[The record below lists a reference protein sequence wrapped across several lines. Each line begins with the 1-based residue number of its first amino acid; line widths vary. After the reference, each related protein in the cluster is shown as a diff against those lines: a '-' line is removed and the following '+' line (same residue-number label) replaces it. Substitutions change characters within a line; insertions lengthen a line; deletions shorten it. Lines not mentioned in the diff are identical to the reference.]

1 MRIGQ
6 LEGLL
11 SDAEEAVAPWKRKCK
26 GLKDAAAVVERQRA
40 ATAEEMQ
47 GLTRQMA
54 GMEQRLEVAIDEG
67 NKARRQV
74 ADFAHQLADA
84 HTSSQ
89 DAQSAWNLER
99 ASLQVR
105 YVFACYGDHYLYSST
120 FFFLF

>member
-26 GLKDAAAVVERQRA
+26 GLKDAAAAVERQRA
-40 ATAEEMQ
+40 ATAEEME

-54 GMEQRLEVAIDEG
+54 GMDQQLGVAIDEG

-99 ASLQVR
+99 ASLQVC
-105 YVFACYGDHYLYSST
+105 VALLC
-120 FFFLF
+120 

>member
-1 MRIGQ
+1 MRISQ

-11 SDAEEAVAPWKRKCK
+11 SDAEEAVAPWRRKCK

-47 GLTRQMA
+47 GLGRQMK
-54 GMEQRLEVAIDEG
+54 GVEQQLGVAIEEW

-84 HTSSQ
+84 HTASQ
-89 DAQSAWNLER
+89 DAHSAWNLER
-99 ASLQVR
+99 ESLQVR
-105 YVFACYGDHYLYSST
+105 
-120 FFFLF
+120 